1 MTSIRKISFSLALLL
16 ALNLNNCIS
25 FFSVLPIG
33 KTGFPNLEE
42 VVIQGKDDDKIA
54 MISINGV
61 ISDETR
67 ESFFGIKS
75 ESPISVIKE
84 NLKRAQEDKDVKAV
98 ILKINSPGGTVTA
111 SDIIY
116 HEIMEFKRKSNKP
129 VMTIFVDVGA
139 SGAYYIA
146 MATDIVTAHPTS
158 VTGSIGVVLQGIN
171 VKEGLDKIGV
181 KDQSIT
187 SGNNKAIG
195 SPLQELGP
203 EQRGILQG
211 IVNSMYE
218 RFFDV
223 VKKGRPK
230 MTESQLK
237 PLCDGRI
244 FTGVQAKK
252 LGLVDHIGYFED
264 LVPQLMRHGNYI
276 KRSNNDQPRIITYT
290 RGSGKVENIYQ
301 ANLDQNK
308 ENLLEK
314 IITPSSTA
322 KFFYLW
328 SL

>member
-1 MTSIRKISFSLALLL
+1 MTSIRIFSLSLIVFFS
-16 ALNLNNCIS
+16 LNLYTCIS

-33 KTGFPNLEE
+33 KSGFPNLEE

-54 MISINGV
+54 MISIDGV

-67 ESFFGIKS
+67 ESFFGVKS

-84 NLKRAQEDKDVKAV
+84 NLKRAQADKDVKAV
-98 ILKINSPGGTVTA
+98 ILKVNSPGGTVTA

-116 HEIMEFKRKSNKP
+116 HEIMEFRRVSNKP

-139 SGAYYIA
+139 SGAYYLA
-146 MATDIVTAHPTS
+146 MATDIVAAHPTS
-158 VTGSIGVVLQGIN
+158 VTGSIGVVLQGFN
-171 VKEGLDKIGV
+171 VKDGLDKIGV

-187 SGNNKAIG
+187 SGSNKAIG
-195 SPLQELGP
+195 SPFQELSP
-203 EQRGILQG
+203 EQRSILQG
-211 IVNSMYE
+211 IVNSMYD
-218 RFFDV
+218 RFFAV

-230 MTESQLK
+230 MTEAELK

-252 LGLVDHIGYFED
+252 LGLIDHVGYFEE
-264 LVPQLMRHGNYI
+264 LVPELIKHGNYV
-276 KRSNNDQPRIITYT
+276 KRPNNDQPKIITYT

-301 ANLDQNK
+301 ANIDPSK

-314 IITPSSTA
+314 IVAPSSTA